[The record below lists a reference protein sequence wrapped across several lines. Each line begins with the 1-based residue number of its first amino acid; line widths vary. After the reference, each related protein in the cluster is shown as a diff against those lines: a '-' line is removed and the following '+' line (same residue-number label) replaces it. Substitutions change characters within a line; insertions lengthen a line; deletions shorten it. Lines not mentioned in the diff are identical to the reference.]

1 MRISPVAFKGN
12 VQIERQKRLAEKM
25 PARKETTSTEG
36 KNEHKPTAYNRP
48 VKPMLLRVF
57 FLTKVVTAHGFT
69 GETLATINNYENSIL
84 HIIFH
89 SNRLKWSGFISVHKK
104 FQN

>member
-69 GETLATINNYENSIL
+69 GETLYAIQKK
-84 HIIFH
+84 
-89 SNRLKWSGFISVHKK
+89 RLRKIV
-104 FQN
+104 

>member
-57 FLTKVVTAHGFT
+57 FLAKVVTAHGFT
-69 GETLATINNYENSIL
+69 GETLGPIELKNRHAIEIL
-84 HIIFH
+84 
-89 SNRLKWSGFISVHKK
+89 
-104 FQN
+104 